1 MAKVRYRK
9 RRIMPKDWL
18 RDKGVSVSPADQ
30 ALRDRRVDS
39 SNVCDLCGV
48 VRPCG
53 KHFGV
58 IPTVKTSRSKAYWDA
73 MHADGARIVTGE
85 LKDLQREAYL
95 QMLRDVGFRVADFK
109 AMGGNMTWLRQ
120 WMVKASAQAAK
131 ARVAGDSLSN
141 REV

>member
-1 MAKVRYRK
+1 
-9 RRIMPKDWL
+9 
-18 RDKGVSVSPADQ
+18 
-30 ALRDRRVDS
+30 
-39 SNVCDLCGV
+39 
-48 VRPCG
+48 
-53 KHFGV
+53 
-58 IPTVKTSRSKAYWDA
+58 